1 MRTILLLDIGNSN
14 IKAAI
19 SIDTR
24 LKFIKNISYQKK
36 DFVSILLTFLKNQKI
51 SISKTAISISD
62 NRLHSKAIKI
72 LKKAGIKSV
81 LSIRQFSNIPIKINY
96 GKSLGPDRIC
106 GAVASVFLN
115 PNKKNILFVDFG
127 TATTYNLIKNK
138 SFVGGMIAPGIATS
152 MNSLIKDTSL
162 PKIKISA
169 QKSLL
174 NYNTQ
179 SNIKAGVYFTAL
191 FTFEK
196 VISELKIK
204 NKDLY
209 VIITGGLGKLI
220 MQNSNSADSY
230 DEHLVLKG
238 IDIIAKFNE
247 FI

>member
-1 MRTILLLDIGNSN
+1 LNS
-14 IKAAI
+14 
-19 SIDTR
+19 
-24 LKFIKNISYQKK
+24 
-36 DFVSILLTFLKNQKI
+36 QKI
-51 SISKTAISISD
+51 SISKAAISISD
-62 NRLHSKAIKI
+62 NRLHSTAIKI
-72 LKKAGIKSV
+72 LKKTGIKAVITIHQS
-81 LSIRQFSNIPIKINY
+81 SNIPIKINY

-106 GAVASVFLN
+106 GAVASVFLS
-115 PNKKNILFVDFG
+115 PDKRNILYVDFG

-152 MNSLIKDTSL
+152 MNSLIKNTSL
-162 PKIKISA
+162 PNIKISA
-169 QKSLL
+169 QKSLI
-174 NYNTQ
+174 NNNTT
-179 SNIKAGVYFTAL
+179 SNINAGVYFTAL

-230 DEHLVLKG
+230 DEHLVLNG

-247 FI
+247 FN

>member
-1 MRTILLLDIGNSN
+1 VHTNLLLDIGNSN

-19 SIDTR
+19 STDNR
-24 LKFIKNISYQKK
+24 FKFIKTIPYQKN
-36 DFVSILLTFLKNQKI
+36 DFVSIFSAFLDSRNT
-51 SISKTAISISD
+51 SISKVAISVSD
-62 NRLHSKAIKI
+62 NRLRSKAVKL
-72 LKKAGIKSV
+72 LKKSGIKNVFSV
-81 LSIRQFSNIPIKINY
+81 NQAGSIPIELKY
-96 GKSLGPDRIC
+96 GKSLGPDRIS

-115 PNKKNILFVDFG
+115 PEKRNILYVDFG
-127 TATTYNLIKNK
+127 TAITYNLIKNK

-152 MNSLIKDTSL
+152 MNSLIKNTSL
-162 PKIKISA
+162 PKIKISV
-169 QKSLL
+169 QKSLI
-174 NYNTQ
+174 NNNTT

-220 MQNSNSADSY
+220 MQNSKSADSY
-230 DEHLVLKG
+230 DKHLVLKG
-238 IDIIAKFNE
+238 IDIIAIFNE

>member
-1 MRTILLLDIGNSN
+1 MHTNLLLDFGNSN

-19 SIDTR
+19 STVNR
-24 LKFIKNISYQKK
+24 FKFIKNIPYQKN
-36 DFVSILLTFLKNQKI
+36 DFASIFSAFLNSQKT
-51 SISKTAISISD
+51 SISKAAISVSD
-62 NRLHSKAIKI
+62 TRLHSKAIK
-72 LKKAGIKSV
+72 LLNKAGIKNVFSV
-81 LSIRQFSNIPIKINY
+81 NQVGSIPVKLKY

-106 GAVASVFLN
+106 GAVASIFLN
-115 PNKKNILFVDFG
+115 PDKKNILYVDFG

-138 SFVGGMIAPGIATS
+138 SFIGGMIAPGIATS
-152 MNSLIKDTSL
+152 MNSLIKNTSL
-162 PKIKISA
+162 PKIKISI
-169 QKSLL
+169 QKSLI
-174 NYNTQ
+174 NKNTT

-220 MQNSNSADSY
+220 MQNTKSADSY

-238 IDIIAKFNE
+238 IDIIAKINE